1 MIKRRFTKVLLVI
14 GILILILGFY
24 LYKENTS
31 IGITIV
37 EIESSGIP
45 EGFDNYRI
53 VQLSD
58 IHDSEFGKNNLDLVN
73 KVKDLSPDAIF
84 ITGDL
89 IDRNR
94 YNLEQSLEIIRQLQ
108 FVAPFYYV
116 TGNHEISTNDVEHIK
131 TELRDLGVNVL
142 TDESLIIESGAGDK
156 IAIGGIEDPLSSNLN
171 EHEYVEI
178 TVDKAFKEVSD
189 DMFKILLSHRP
200 EQFDVYV
207 DREIDLVFSGHAHGG
222 QIRIPGMGG
231 VIAPGQGWF
240 PKYTSGVHEEKESRM
255 IVSRGLGNSLVP
267 IRVFNQPEIVFVTL
281 KSDSK

>member
-1 MIKRRFTKVLLVI
+1 MLLVI
-14 GILILILGFY
+14 GILILILGLY

-31 IGITIV
+31 IGITFV

-142 TDESLIIESGAGDK
+142 TDESLIIESGTGDK

-240 PKYTSGVHEEKESRM
+240 PKYTSGVHEENESRM